1 MIRYIFLL
9 VLVLMISPV
18 SQTLATVTNRVTNKY
33 IKYNHDDVQAYGLD
47 KDPPEVNGEKNLDPN
62 NNDTIMEASSYM
74 MIKNYSNPNTHNQ
87 SVSSSVSCFS
97 ENYVGTWG
105 MAFYVSQPTRASD
118 NNMLEDAKE
127 AAKDLNDLHIFG
139 YIRGDLNFHGIFSEY
154 HFLRGETPGNFN
166 CLDAL
171 VDECRSGASID
182 GDKIHASEIGT
193 DDAWANS
200 EVPLGDDAQK
210 PAPAFGLFPSDALY
224 ITIDGEEMVD
234 TAPGDTVSVELVM
247 PSDKGYSRITWYLAG
262 PYTDSSAGSQTSMT
276 TSSSSDIETS
286 ASHSF
291 TLPSDAP
298 GGVYTFTASISPHSS
313 ASDQNVYQYSFK
325 IYVS

>member
-18 SQTLATVTNRVTNKY
+18 SQTLATVTNRVTNSY
-33 IKYNHDDVQAYGLD
+33 IKYNYDTVEAFGLD
-47 KDPPEVNGEKNLDPN
+47 KDPPKVNGEKNLDPN

-74 MIKNYSNPNTHNQ
+74 RIKNYSNPNTHYQ
-87 SVSSSVSCFS
+87 SVSSSITCFS
-97 ENYVGTWG
+97 ENYKGTWG

-118 NNMLEDAKE
+118 NNMLDDAKK
-127 AAKDLNDLHIFG
+127 AAKFPNDLRLFG
-139 YIRGDLNFHGIFSEY
+139 YISGDLDFDGIISRY
-154 HFLRGETPGNFN
+154 HWLSGETLGHFD
-166 CLDAL
+166 CRDAIANH
-171 VDECRSGASID
+171 ECRSGASIN
-182 GDKIHASEIGT
+182 GDKIHASEIGP
-193 DDAWANS
+193 DNVWARS
-200 EVPLGDDAQK
+200 EVPVNEAQR
-210 PAPAFGLFPSDALY
+210 PAPTLGLFPSVALY

-247 PSDKGYSRITWYLAG
+247 PSDKGYSSITWYLAG

-291 TLPSDAP
+291 YAAIRCT
-298 GGVYTFTASISPHSS
+298 GWC
-313 ASDQNVYQYSFK
+313 
-325 IYVS
+325 IYVHCVYFSAFQRVGSECL